1 MIGKLSRF
9 SRTEEGFTLL
19 ELSIGITLAG
29 ILTAIALPAVS
40 EGTSRVVT
48 QSMRAD
54 ALATKIEAEGQ
65 IRWDGAVMPEKV
77 KVIQTGDNQTTFEQT
92 GVFDYK
98 IYVRNSGGSPTCV
111 MLTSASTEGGQC

>member
-98 IYVRNSGGSPTCV
+98 IYVRNSGGNPTCV